1 MQDGIGGSDERAIAH
16 IHAVVRDAVAAL
28 TAAGARQEALAELV
42 PARRVMLVRRE
53 PSLRR
58 IGSVWRLGVFLL
70 DEDAVLRATGS
81 LVRATPPGR
90 PQGLAQSVEE
100 RRALRAA
107 AQRGGFRDGETV
119 NFAAP
124 PIGLDAGAL
133 RSSAGPLFVRD
144 GRALVRWSAAAGDGA
159 AREFG
164 AYLAERVDL
173 AAHPPEGA

>member
-1 MQDGIGGSDERAIAH
+1 VDGGTDEDAIAH
-16 IHAVVRDAVAAL
+16 IHAVVRDAVDAL
-28 TAAGARQEALAELV
+28 AAAGARQEALAELV
-42 PARRVMLVRRE
+42 PPRRVMLIRRE
-53 PSLRR
+53 PVLRR

-70 DEDAVLRATGS
+70 DQDGVLRATGS

-90 PQGLAQSVEE
+90 PQGLARSVEE

-124 PIGLDAGAL
+124 PIGLEAETL
-133 RSSAGPLFVRD
+133 RSSAGPLFLRD
-144 GRALVRWSAAAGDGA
+144 GRALVRWSAAAGDDA

-164 AYLAERVDL
+164 AYLGERVDL
-173 AAHPPEGA
+173 LAHPPEGA

>member
-1 MQDGIGGSDERAIAH
+1 MDGGTDEDAIAH
-16 IHAVVRDAVAAL
+16 IHAVVRDAVDTL
-28 TAAGARQEALAELV
+28 TAAGARQEALADFV
-42 PARRVMLVRRE
+42 PARRVMLIPRE
-53 PSLRR
+53 PVLRR

-70 DEDAVLRATGS
+70 DGDGVLRATGS

-90 PQGLAQSVEE
+90 PQGLARSVEE

-119 NFAAP
+119 NFAAL
-124 PIGLDAGAL
+124 PIDLEAEAL

-144 GRALVRWSAAAGDGA
+144 GRALVRWSAAAGDDA

-164 AYLAERVDL
+164 AYLGERVDL
-173 AAHPPEGA
+173 LAHPPEGA